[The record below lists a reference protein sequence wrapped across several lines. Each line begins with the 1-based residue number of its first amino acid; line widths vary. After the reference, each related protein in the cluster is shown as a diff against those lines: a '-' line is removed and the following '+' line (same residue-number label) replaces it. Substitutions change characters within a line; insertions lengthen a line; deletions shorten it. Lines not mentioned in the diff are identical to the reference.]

1 VNGVNPPNAFNILH
15 IKFIINDLHLRIEF
29 KMNYDNLVTNKNYP
43 LILNTTWFRMSLVK
57 EIMNMK
63 KLNVTL
69 AILVAAVMAG
79 NSQTS
84 VTSDVVGY
92 SRVSVPSGTRA
103 VVPGFVKS
111 AVFTGVGTIT
121 SQSLS
126 ASGLA
131 ANALKPTSF
140 TDGRPNYPTHYIEI
154 TSGAYEGYSFD
165 VSSNSATSVSVSGL
179 PSALNGTQVN
189 YVIRPHLTLGDID
202 SSNLPDGN
210 VVLNIFNN
218 PSTPALTYLY
228 DSAGA
233 WYDGNGNYLMNHVV
247 IYPGT
252 GISLNNTSGSFSITF
267 SGSVKSTKTAVPVYK
282 NAAVNL
288 VGPMNP
294 STSTTLTAWSAP
306 LPTDTVANILSSTGN
321 NGVSLTLLTDI
332 GSTILYDGNGNEL
345 TSTSIEGQNAL
356 SMSAMTQDGYAVFKS
371 PLQQ

>member
-1 VNGVNPPNAFNILH
+1 
-15 IKFIINDLHLRIEF
+15 
-29 KMNYDNLVTNKNYP
+29 
-43 LILNTTWFRMSLVK
+43 LILNESWITLSEV
-57 EIMNMK
+57 EGNMNMK
-63 KLNVTL
+63 KLNVAL
-69 AILVAAVMAG
+69 AILVTAVMGG
-79 NSQTS
+79 NAQT
-84 VTSDVVGY
+84 VTSDIVGY
-92 SRVSVPSGTRA
+92 SKVSVPSGTRA

-131 ANALKPTSF
+131 ADALKPTSF

-165 VSSNSATSVSVSGL
+165 VSSNTGTSVSVSGL

-218 PSTPALTYLY
+218 PSTPAVTYLY

-252 GISLNNTSGSFSITF
+252 GISLNNTSGTFSITF
-267 SGSVKSTKTAVPVYK
+267 SGSVKPTKTAVPVYK

-306 LPTDTVANILSSTGN
+306 LPTDTVANILSSTGD

-356 SMSAMTQDGYAVFKS
+356 SMSAMTQDGYAMFKS

>member
-15 IKFIINDLHLRIEF
+15 IKFIINDLYLRNEF

-43 LILNTTWFRMSLVK
+43 LILNTTWFRLSLVK

-131 ANALKPTSF
+131 ANALNPTSF

-252 GISLNNTSGSFSITF
+252 GISLNNSSGAFSITF
-267 SGSVKSTKTAVPVYK
+267 SGAVKSTKTAVPVYK

-294 STSTTLTAWSAP
+294 STSTTLTAWSSP
-306 LPTDTVANILSSTGN
+306 LPTDTVANILSPTGD